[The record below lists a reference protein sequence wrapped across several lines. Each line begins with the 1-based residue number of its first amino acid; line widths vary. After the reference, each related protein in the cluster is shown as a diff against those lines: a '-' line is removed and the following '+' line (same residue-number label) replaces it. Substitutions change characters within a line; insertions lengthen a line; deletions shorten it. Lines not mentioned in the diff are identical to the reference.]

1 MKYFDRYAKI
11 VYSIGEK
18 GVIME
23 RDASVLLNKVAA
35 YNISAVEIVKKAYL
49 YACEKHKNQY
59 RESGEAYITHP
70 LAVATILA
78 EIHADMATICAGLL
92 HDTLEDTKTSEEEL
106 LNLFGPEITN
116 LVKGVTNITNM
127 NFYDKTTFNNANLR
141 KVLVGMSK
149 DIRIIIIKL
158 ADRIHNMRTLEYKKD
173 IRKQQLKSQETIKIY
188 APIAEQL
195 GLYGLK
201 LELEDLSFMY
211 LNPDGYKEIRDLRL
225 KWQDASTIKDEI
237 IANISRVLNDN
248 YIFSTIKFRMKNL
261 YGIYKNLMNGTSIDN
276 IHDLFIFNIILDNID
291 NCYLALK
298 YIHELYKPNPI
309 FFKDYIAQPKPNH
322 YESLHTTVFGPD
334 DKLMQMQIRTPE
346 MEQMARYG
354 ITYYWHQDVDY
365 ASIIMQDAFN
375 KQYPLMQSIL
385 VANKSAKSNADFVQ
399 IVEED
404 VLGEKIPIYNNKGEL
419 TEIAQGSTPID
430 YAYLNF
436 SRVANHLAAVI
447 VNGVA
452 VNFDYV
458 IKPYDKI
465 RIITDINAPGPT
477 KEWLEIAKTATA
489 KQKIKEYLKS
499 KGHGLTR
506 SPW

>member
-11 VYSIGEK
+11 VYSIEEK
-18 GVIME
+18 RSIME
-23 RDASVLLNKVAA
+23 KVASA
-35 YNISAVEIVKKAYL
+35 LLKKVATYNISAVEIVKKAYL
-49 YACEKHKNQY
+49 YAYEKHKNQF

-70 LAVATILA
+70 LAVANILA
-78 EIHADMATICAGLL
+78 DLHADTATICAGLL

-106 LNLFGPEITN
+106 LSEFGSEITN
-116 LVKGVTNITNM
+116 LVKGVTNITKM

-173 IRKQQLKSQETIKIY
+173 LRKQQLKARETIKIY
-188 APIAEQL
+188 APIAEHL
-195 GLYGLK
+195 GLYSTK

-211 LNPDGYKEIRDLRL
+211 LNPDAYKEIRDLKV
-225 KWQDASTIKDEI
+225 KWQDVSSIKDEI
-237 IANISRVLNDN
+237 IESISNVLNDN

-261 YGIYKNLMNGTSIDN
+261 YGIYKSLMNGTSIDN
-276 IHDLFIFNIILDNID
+276 IHDLFIFNILLDNVD

-298 YIHELYKPNPI
+298 YIHKLYKPNTI
-309 FFKDYIAQPKPNH
+309 FIKDYIAQPKPNH
-322 YESLHTTVFGPD
+322 YEALHTTVFGPD

-346 MEQMARYG
+346 MEQLARYG
-354 ITYYWHQDVDY
+354 ITYYWHQDIDN
-365 ASIIMQDAFN
+365 ASIIMQDTFN

-385 VANKSAKSNADFVQ
+385 IANKNAKSNADFVQ

-419 TEIAQGSTPID
+419 IEIARGSTPID

-436 SRVANHLAAVI
+436 SGVANHLAAVI

-452 VNFDYV
+452 VNFDYT
-458 IKPYDKI
+458 IQPYDKI
-465 RIITDINAPGPT
+465 RIITDINALGPD
-477 KEWLEIAKTATA
+477 ESWLEIAKTATA
-489 KQKIKEYLKS
+489 KQKIKEYLRRNTQR
-499 KGHGLTR
+499 LTR

>member
-1 MKYFDRYAKI
+1 MENDLNNLLSI
-11 VYSIGEK
+11 V
-18 GVIME
+18 
-23 RDASVLLNKVAA
+23 AT
-35 YNISAVEIVKKAYL
+35 YNLKACAIIKKAYY
-49 YACEKHKNQY
+49 YASKKHENQF

-78 EIHADMATICAGLL
+78 TLHADAPTICAGLL
-92 HDTLEDTKTSEEEL
+92 HDTLEDTKTSEDEL
-106 LNLFGPEITN
+106 LNNFGAEITN

-127 NFYDKTTFNNANLR
+127 SFYDKTTFNNANLR

-158 ADRIHNMRTLEYKKD
+158 ADRIHNMRTLEYKRDLK
-173 IRKQQLKSQETIKIY
+173 KQQLKSQETIKIY
-188 APIAEQL
+188 APIAEHL
-195 GLYGLK
+195 GLYSAK

-211 LNPDGYKEIRDLRL
+211 LYPDDYREIRNLRIR
-225 KWQDASTIKDEI
+225 WQDSTIKDEI
-237 IANISRVLNDN
+237 IKNISKILDDN

-261 YGIYKNLMNGTSIDN
+261 YGIYKNLINGTSIDN
-276 IHDLFIFNIILDNID
+276 IHDLFIFSILLDNVD
-291 NCYLALK
+291 NCYLSLK

-309 FFKDYIAQPKPNH
+309 FFKDYIAQPKQNH

-334 DKLMQMQIRTPE
+334 DKLMQMQIRTPD
-346 MEQMARYG
+346 MEKMAKYG
-354 ITYYWHQDVDY
+354 ITYYWHQDIDD
-365 ASIIMQDAFN
+365 ASTIMQEAFN

-385 VANKSAKSNADFVQ
+385 VANKNAKNNADFVQ
-399 IVEED
+399 IVERD
-404 VLGEKIPIYNNKGEL
+404 VLGEKIPVYNNNGEMI
-419 TEIAQGSTPID
+419 EIACGSTPID

-436 SRVANHLAAVI
+436 SGIANHLAAVI
-447 VNGVA
+447 VNGIA
-452 VNFDYV
+452 VNFDYT

-477 KEWLEIAKTATA
+477 KDWLNIARTTTA